1 MARVTPNHGPHA
13 RLDNRVG
20 GVTKKEKKKKKK
32 TPKNEVEVEVAEKD
46 TAGNAVERQAAHFEG
61 R

>member
-1 MARVTPNHGPHA
+1 MGRTQGWTTELAGSQR
-13 RLDNRVG
+13 R
-20 GVTKKEKKKKKK
+20 KKKKKK